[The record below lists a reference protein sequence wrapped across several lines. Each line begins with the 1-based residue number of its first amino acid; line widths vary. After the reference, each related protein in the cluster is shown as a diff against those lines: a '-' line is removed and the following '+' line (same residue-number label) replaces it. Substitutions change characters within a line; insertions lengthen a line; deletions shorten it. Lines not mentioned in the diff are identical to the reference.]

1 MNVQTKLKKFK
12 KIQNS
17 LLGDWSNTGNSTSRK
32 GTLRSG
38 VQLKQS
44 GLFQR
49 YPPPPPSVKQ
59 NF

>member
-38 VQLKQS
+38 VQLKQ
-44 GLFQR
+44 
-49 YPPPPPSVKQ
+49 
-59 NF
+59 